1 MAQGEAGEVAIARL
15 AAPATLIGAAFLFIA
30 WDASPVGAP
39 RFMAA
44 LGVAV
49 IGYIWMLRATGRGGV
64 SRRTLRLA
72 VVAAIVWRVP
82 LIFLPEVAA
91 RDAVRYVWDA
101 RVQRAGL
108 SPYESRPDDPQLDG
122 IHTPL
127 TRGVDASSLPTIY
140 PPVGQLYFRA
150 VTAVHESL
158 LAFRVAA
165 LVCDVGVMV
174 VLMRVLRASGRPE
187 SWMLAYAWHP
197 LVPIEAALGAHLEP
211 AGVLALTLAYL
222 SAIRGRPW
230 GTAMA
235 FTAAVLI
242 KPLPVVLAP
251 LIWPHVGVR
260 HVAAAIGGVTA
271 LTVWIARGQ
280 WPVGSMTAFI
290 DYFRFN
296 APLFVALEQVLSPRG
311 LAVVAVIAGLAVAL
325 WIRRRRDRADAWP
338 WGWPLAVALALSP
351 VIYPWYLLWVLPFAV
366 LQRSLT
372 LLAWTLSVMTIYPA
386 WFLWSGS
393 GAMTVPTPLW
403 IVEFAVPFV
412 TAVAVW
418 SSVQGSRIV
427 RE

>member
-1 MAQGEAGEVAIARL
+1 
-15 AAPATLIGAAFLFIA
+15 
-30 WDASPVGAP
+30 
-39 RFMAA
+39 
-44 LGVAV
+44 
-49 IGYIWMLRATGRGGV
+49 
-64 SRRTLRLA
+64 
-72 VVAAIVWRVP
+72 
-82 LIFLPEVAA
+82 
-91 RDAVRYVWDA
+91 
-101 RVQRAGL
+101 
-108 SPYESRPDDPQLDG
+108 
-122 IHTPL
+122 
-127 TRGVDASSLPTIY
+127 
-140 PPVGQLYFRA
+140 
-150 VTAVHESL
+150 
-158 LAFRVAA
+158 
-165 LVCDVGVMV
+165 
-174 VLMRVLRASGRPE
+174 
-187 SWMLAYAWHP
+187 
-197 LVPIEAALGAHLEP
+197 
-211 AGVLALTLAYL
+211 
-222 SAIRGRPW
+222 
-230 GTAMA
+230 
-235 FTAAVLI
+235 
-242 KPLPVVLAP
+242 
-251 LIWPHVGVR
+251 
-260 HVAAAIGGVTA
+260 
-271 LTVWIARGQ
+271 
-280 WPVGSMTAFI
+280 MTAFI